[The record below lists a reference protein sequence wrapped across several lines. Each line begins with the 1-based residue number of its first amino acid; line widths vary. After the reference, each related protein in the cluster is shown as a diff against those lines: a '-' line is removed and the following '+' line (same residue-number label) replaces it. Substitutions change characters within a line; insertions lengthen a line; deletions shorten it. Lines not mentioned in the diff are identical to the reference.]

1 MKKKLVAGLL
11 AFALVAT
18 AGISAIAATVHY
30 NDSSV
35 TGTSAAWQA
44 WTANWETLANDYTQV
59 SIAPG
64 EDETEINLAWY
75 SLKNGESTPVVHFGT
90 SEDNMKTFTGVA
102 GDVDPS
108 LTNNVQYE
116 FNRVK
121 VTGLRPGT
129 TYYYTV
135 EKNGV
140 ETEPEVFCGRASG
153 SLFQ

>member
-1 MKKKLVAGLL
+1 MEMKKKLVAGLL

-108 LTNNVQYE
+108 LTNNVQ
-116 FNRVK
+116 
-121 VTGLRPGT
+121 
-129 TYYYTV
+129 
-135 EKNGV
+135 
-140 ETEPEVFCGRASG
+140 
-153 SLFQ
+153 